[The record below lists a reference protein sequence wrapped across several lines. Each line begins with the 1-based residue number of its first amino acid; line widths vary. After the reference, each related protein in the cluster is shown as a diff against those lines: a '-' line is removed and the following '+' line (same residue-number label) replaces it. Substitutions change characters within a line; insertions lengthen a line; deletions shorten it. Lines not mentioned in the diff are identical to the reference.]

1 MSSDDAVIIHAIIQ
15 KLRSHVADLDVELD
29 EEGSLSSPALIA
41 VEGILQDA
49 VGRLENELKR

>member
-1 MSSDDAVIIHAIIQ
+1 MSSDDAVIIRAIIQ